1 MGQVGKQREH
11 RKILIQAER
20 GVAASWCCWFCSGNF
35 LIRTDSSRV
44 LQPARHIT
52 GCSLLAARDVAAPC
66 APQPQAQS
74 WHKHPRAPLR
84 CLVRAK
90 YLPHL
95 PHLASAKGLE
105 SLSAPYI
112 LQPWFGERGCIPIT
126 TRIPHLYFQ
135 YNGILIL
142 RSTSS
147 SRINPMAVHFSW
159 IGLKLLYSVFH
170 AISCR
175 I

>member
-20 GVAASWCCWFCSGNF
+20 RVAASWCCWFCSGNF

-112 LQPWFGERGCIPIT
+112 LQPWFGERGCIPIA